1 MSNTER
7 PLSPHL
13 SIYRWPVTMTLSI
26 LHRITGVAMSIGL
39 ILLAGWLVQAAAGP
53 EQYQQVRTAMGSLPG
68 RILLVLVGFAF
79 FLHFCN
85 GIRHLVW
92 DLGYGFEK
100 QQASASAWWVLA
112 LALALNTVY
121 WLLVP

>member
-26 LHRITGVAMSIGL
+26 LHRATGVAMSVGL
-39 ILLAGWLVQAAAGP
+39 VILAAWLVSAASGADDYD
-53 EQYQQVRTAMGSLPG
+53 QFVTLMST
-68 RILLVLVGFAF
+68 LVGRLLLIGWSFAF
-79 FLHFCN
+79 FFHLAN

-92 DLGYGFEK
+92 DTGRGFEK
-100 QQASASAWWVLA
+100 HQANASAWFVLVAAVVATA
-112 LALALNTVY
+112 LFWMIGA
-121 WLLVP
+121 